1 MVHDRVPHDPRAWA
15 VIGLDLSQGNT
26 GLDAIIEA
34 GGVLDAHVPTRGP
47 VGVAVD
53 IKVKGYPAS
62 VAFDSADGVV

>member
-1 MVHDRVPHDPRAWA
+1 MVHDRVPHDPRART

-34 GGVLDAHVPTRGP
+34 GGVLGAHVPSSGP

-53 IKVKGYPAS
+53 IKVNGYPAS
-62 VAFDSADGVV
+62 VAFDGADGVV